1 MAEDAGGPAGAILP
15 HGAMLVCDPVSLE
28 LRCVSQN
35 FRGITRF
42 GGDLFPGLALADI
55 LGAAA
60 VHDLRNAA
68 ARAGGGPE
76 RQGMIA
82 GLRLPCAMGA
92 FDAAI
97 HTHAGAMIV
106 ELEPAEP
113 GGQSAEQTLDLLRHM
128 VLRLAQV
135 SDPARLFTMAARLM
149 QAMLGFDRVTVSRFA
164 AEGPEVLASAQLSG
178 AAGPSAAGLPG
189 AVCPGPPLRLIPDT
203 GAAPVRLEPAQGPP
217 PDLAHAWLRVA
228 APGPL
233 ADLRAQGIGAVLT
246 LAVMCGNEPWGTI
259 ACHNAAPKTVP
270 LALRIAAELFGQY
283 FALQIAAAGRG
294 LR

>member
-1 MAEDAGGPAGAILP
+1 MSEDAGDPAGTILP

-28 LRCVSQN
+28 LRYVSQN
-35 FRGITRF
+35 FREITRF
-42 GGDLFPGLALADI
+42 GGDLFPGLALAEV

-82 GLRLPCAMGA
+82 GLRLPCAAGA

-97 HTHAGAMIV
+97 HSHAGAMIV

-113 GGQSAEQTLDLLRHM
+113 GGQSAEQALDLLRHM

-135 SDPARLFTMAARLM
+135 NDPARLFSTAARLM
-149 QAMLGFDRVTVSRFA
+149 QAMLGFERVTVSRFGP
-164 AEGPEVLASAQLSG
+164 EGPKVLASARLSG
-178 AAGPSAAGLPG
+178 EAGPLPPVLPG
-189 AVCPGPPLRLIPDT
+189 MVCPGTPLRLIPDT
-203 GAAPVRLEPAQGPP
+203 GAVPVALEPAGGSP
-217 PDLAHAWLRVA
+217 PDLAHAQLQA
-228 APGPL
+228 PAPGHL
-233 ADLRAQGIGAVLT
+233 AELRAQGIGAVLT
-246 LAVMCGNEPWGTI
+246 LAVMRGGEPWGAIT
-259 ACHNAAPKTVP
+259 CHNATPKTVP

-283 FALQIAAAGRG
+283 FALQIAAVAGWGR
-294 LR
+294 